1 MLAAPRTRRTLAPLG
16 VALVTTLAL
25 VTACTGG
32 DVDAGPETTATPTA
46 DPGPQPEDVVA
57 TAVIPE
63 GGIDVRVDVHPVVR
77 AGEYAVLTL
86 DLTPVDEVPE
96 GERVHVHG
104 FGGGLAK
111 NVTLRPPVNVRL
123 VDLERDV
130 IHHPGSDADDWP
142 VVAPEGWDGLDGPE
156 GSRVLI
162 PYAAPAADVASVSVF
177 LPGAPLVVDV
187 PVIEGD
193 VPSSVRTEA
202 SEAAAASAS
211 AEATGTA
218 TPSPLPE
225 PETLDLDA
233 IVTAPTFPL
242 DSTSAELEGAV
253 TTTEST
259 ERIDVQ
265 LGSDVLFE
273 FDQATLTPAASEA
286 IALVAARISE
296 REPGTV
302 SVVGHT
308 DDQGDDAYNQ
318 DLSQRRAQAVADV
331 LGAQV
336 DGASYPM
343 EVDGRG
349 EAEPFVANDSE
360 ENRARNRRVTVTLTS
375 TVVTRTDV
383 TVTGELPPFGEEGLV
398 APGDAPVKLANFA
411 REWEVQATARRV
423 HGHVV
428 VDLAVHGDDDEDGLG
443 WTPGFLRGWSSH
455 RGDGTTTPVDVAG
468 RAVLLHGASKLY
480 PMDYT
485 TGPTDNHPGGEWL
498 TLTDLDATAWIDGGQ
513 TRVYSFVYPRM
524 DVDTVTFQVG
534 SGISSD
540 NDFRLLDVPVA
551 PGDAATAAAGPTD

>member
-1 MLAAPRTRRTLAPLG
+1 MLAAPRTRRARTPLG

-25 VTACTGG
+25 LTACTGG
-32 DVDAGPETTATPTA
+32 DPGVPDPTPTPSV

-57 TAVIPE
+57 TAVVAD
-63 GGIDVRVDVHPVVR
+63 GGIDVEIAVHPVVR
-77 AGEYAVLTL
+77 VGEHAVLTL
-86 DLTPVDEVPE
+86 DLTPLEEVPQDDP
-96 GERVHVHG
+96 VHIGG
-104 FGGGLAK
+104 FDGGLAR
-111 NVTLRPPVNVRL
+111 NLTLRAPSNVRL
-123 VDLERDV
+123 VDLVRDV
-130 IHHPGSDADDWP
+130 VYHPGIGADEWP
-142 VVAPEGWDGLDGPE
+142 VVAPDDWDVLRGPE

-162 PYAAPAADVASVSVF
+162 PYAAPPQDVSSVSVF
-177 LPGAPLVVDV
+177 LPGAPLVADV

-193 VPSSVRTEA
+193 VPSSERAEA

-331 LGAQV
+331 LGTQV
-336 DGASYPM
+336 DGAAYPM

-383 TVTGELPPFGEEGLV
+383 TTTGELPPFGDKGQV
-398 APGDAPVKLANFA
+398 APGDGPVKLANFA
-411 REWEVQATARRV
+411 RKWEVQATARRV

-428 VDLAVHGDDDEDGLG
+428 VDLAVRGDDQEDGMG
-443 WTPGFLRGWSSH
+443 WTPGFLRGWNSH
-455 RGDGTTTPVDVAG
+455 RGDGTTTPVDLAG

-485 TGPTDNHPGGEWL
+485 TGPRPDHPGGEWL
-498 TLTDLDATAWIDGGQ
+498 TVTDLDAKAWIDGGQ

-534 SGISSD
+534 TGIAFD
-540 NDFRLLDVPVA
+540 NDFRLVDVPVA
-551 PGDAATAAAGPTD
+551 PGDAATTAAEPAD